1 MWAQQTLPQ
10 EKMAMCSN
18 SQETTPQPSSEDTK
32 ANGESPRLL
41 TPEQIRV
48 GTNVIMTY
56 AERQAFWK
64 NSEIGKLLG
73 FDRWPDLPQ
82 KSETSLVFKLSA
94 EKWVTNSNQGELRKD
109 PNWIQIEAAIRD
121 LDGKSKT
128 LVTLKS
134 DDETYMNIGGSK
146 SGKYVVN
153 ATFNNT
159 KFYILVNLSK
169 SDEIENFVV
178 GGQQVNY
185 PAKMCVDLLHC
196 LLAARTFT
204 ESGKL
209 EPLLSWEEDKSLVRV

>member
-1 MWAQQTLPQ
+1 
-10 EKMAMCSN
+10 MAMCSN

-41 TPEQIRV
+41 TPEQVRA
-48 GTNVIMTY
+48 GTNVIMSY
-56 AERQAFWK
+56 AERQAFLK

-82 KSETSLVFKLSA
+82 KSDTSLVFKLSA
-94 EKWVTNSNQGELRKD
+94 EEWLSNSNQGELIKD
-109 PNWIQIEAAIRD
+109 PNWVQIEAAIRD

-134 DDETYMNIGGSK
+134 DDETYMNIGGGK
-146 SGKYVVN
+146 SGKYVVT
-153 ATFNNT
+153 ATFDNT
-159 KFYILVNLSK
+159 KFYVLVNLSK
-169 SDEIENFVV
+169 SDEKETLVV
-178 GGQQVNY
+178 GGEEKNY

-196 LLAARTFT
+196 LVAARTFT

-209 EPLLSWEEDKSLVRV
+209 DALLDWEEDKSLVTV